1 MKKVILTALISLSFM
16 TNINASEQNKKKE
29 NTSEI
34 SYSVQTKNTIRV
46 IEIYKNGHMIYRDV
60 ISENK
65 DYNFINLTDGRYVI
79 KLKNNVNHVLLIK
92 SYDIRTK
99 LIK

>member
-1 MKKVILTALISLSFM
+1 MKKVILTALISLSII
-16 TNINASEQNKKKE
+16 TNINASDQNKKKE
-29 NTSEI
+29 NTTEI
-34 SYSVQTKNTIRV
+34 SYSVQAKNTIRV
-46 IEIYKNGHMIYRDV
+46 VEIYKNGHMIYRDV
-60 ISENK
+60 INENK